1 MARPISKIATGQ
13 QTAAH
18 LVAIARKHFKT
29 RGYSSTALED
39 IAKEAGM
46 TRGAVYHHFDGKKGL
61 FLAVFTDAQADIANR
76 IIEVDKSGLPIW
88 DRFISCNR
96 IFLETCL
103 DSDLQKIVLIDAPA
117 VLGWDEWRKIDEA
130 ITLGI
135 LRSHL
140 KELIDKGIIKPLP
153 LEPLT
158 HAISGANNEVLLW
171 IAQSDDPKKA
181 FDEALSII
189 NEFLWSLRK
198 GIKAIS
204 KTALS

>member
-1 MARPISKIATGQ
+1 MAKALSKIETGQ

-18 LVAIARKHFKT
+18 LVAIARKHFRT
-29 RGYSSTALED
+29 RGYTSTALED

-46 TRGAVYHHFDGKKGL
+46 TRGAVYHHFNGKKGL
-61 FLAVFTDAQADIANR
+61 FLAVFSDAQENIANR
-76 IIEVDKSGLPIW
+76 IIKVDKSGLPIW
-88 DRFISCNR
+88 ERFIACNR
-96 IFLETCL
+96 VFLEACL
-103 DSDLQKIVLIDAPA
+103 DSELQKIVLIDAPA
-117 VLGWDEWRKIDEA
+117 VLGWDEWRKIDEE

-140 KELIDKGIIKPLP
+140 KELIDEGIIKPLP

-171 IAQSDDPKKA
+171 IAESADPQKA
-181 FDEALSII
+181 FDEAFSTI

-198 GIKAIS
+198 
-204 KTALS
+204 